1 MKKWKVNQ
9 NSSVKEVKE
18 IGVKQMKTLNKQL
31 PVQKIKKEVSFE
43 KV

>member
-9 NSSVKEVKE
+9 NSTVKEVKE
-18 IGVKQMKTLNKQL
+18 IGVKSIKTLNKQL
-31 PVQKIKKEVSFE
+31 LVQKIKKEVSFE